1 MDYLICWLSN
11 LGIEGSNAVW
21 AARTLLFIL
30 MVALAW
36 TANLIAKRIIL
47 NTISILIKGT
57 KFQWDDILIKRDVFV
72 RISHLAPAI
81 VVYYMT
87 VIVFIDWPRAITG
100 VQTAAQIYM
109 VFMGLLIVDAFL
121 NAFVDIYRS
130 FDLARKMPIRGF
142 VQVVK
147 IVLYSVIAI
156 ATIAAALGKDPKG
169 LLGGLGAMTAI
180 LMLIFKDSILGFV
193 AGIQLTTNRMVK
205 IGDWIEIPKFNA
217 DGDVIDISL
226 TTVKV
231 QNWDKTISMIPTYAL
246 VSDTFKNW
254 QGMSEAGGRRI
265 KRSIALDMTSIR
277 FCDQTMIDKFKRFQ
291 YLGAYIDSR
300 LQEITEFN
308 KQQNIDESLMVNGRR
323 LTNIGTFR
331 AYIVAY
337 LRNHPKIHRN
347 MTFLVRQL
355 PPSEKGLP
363 MEIYVFSNDTAWV
376 NYEDIQSDIFD
387 HILAVIPEFELRV
400 FQNPNGADFKHAFM
414 KI

>member
-156 ATIAAALGKDPKG
+156 ATIAAALGKG